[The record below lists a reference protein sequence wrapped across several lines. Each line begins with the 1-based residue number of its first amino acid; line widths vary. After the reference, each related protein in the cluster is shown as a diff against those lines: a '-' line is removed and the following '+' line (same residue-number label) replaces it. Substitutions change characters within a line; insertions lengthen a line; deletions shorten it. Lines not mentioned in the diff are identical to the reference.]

1 MCNSA
6 VIVNWWIVKPLV
18 LSDYS
23 AISSVGKGVAALEEA
38 LWNEKTGLAP
48 LKVEFAKDIQT
59 HAGWIKGL
67 DQPTTEGRFDSRSN
81 RLVQA
86 CLTQDGFEK
95 TVFKAID
102 KYGPDRISLVIGTS
116 TSGLLETEYG
126 YMSPSL
132 EDESVIDHFREK
144 LYYTHCFYSAVD
156 YVSGY
161 FDLTGPAFALSTAC
175 SSSAKAFAAAARHI
189 EAGFADAAVVGGVD
203 TLCMTTLYG
212 FTSLNVVSPTPC
224 KPCDKDRDGLS
235 LGEAAGFVLLEKPE
249 NVENADK
256 EVWLSGYGESSD
268 AYHMSSPHPEGAGA
282 EMAMRKALKMS
293 ESSANDIDYINMHG
307 TATIANDLIEARAIT
322 RIFGSTPCSSTKG
335 WTGHALGAAG
345 VLEAIISAICIRA
358 GMIPGCLN
366 LKELDPDIKCN
377 VAGSTT
383 RADVSRV
390 LVNSFGFGGNN
401 CSLVLELGR

>member
-1 MCNSA
+1 
-6 VIVNWWIVKPLV
+6 

-23 AISSVGKGVAALEEA
+23 TISSLGKGVAALEKA

-48 LKVEFAKDIQT
+48 LEVEFARDIKT
-59 HAGWIKGL
+59 YVGWIEGL
-67 DQPTTEGRFDSRSN
+67 DQPPIDGALNRFDSRSN
-81 RLVQA
+81 RLIRS

-95 TVFKAID
+95 GVLKAID

-126 YMSPSL
+126 YMSSFL
-132 EDESVIDHFREK
+132 EDESVIDHFSKK

-156 YVSGY
+156 YVSEY
-161 FDLTGPAFALSTAC
+161 FGITGPAFALSTAC

-224 KPCDKDRDGLS
+224 RPCDKTRDGLS

-249 NVENADK
+249 NAESAGK
-256 EVWLSGYGESSD
+256 RVWLSGYGESSD
-268 AYHMSSPHPEGAGA
+268 AYHMSSPHPDGAGA
-282 EMAMRKALKMS
+282 EMAMRKALTMS
-293 ESSANDIDYINMHG
+293 GSSENDIDYINMHG

-322 RIFGSTPCSSTKG
+322 RVFGSATPCSSTKG

-345 VLEAIISAICIRA
+345 VLEAIISAVCIKT

-366 LKELDPDIKCN
+366 LKELDPDIKCD
-377 VAGSTT
+377 VVGSTT
-383 RADVSRV
+383 KTGVSRV